1 MHLINRML
9 TNNKMADKTHT
20 PELLETEQRLEI
32 EITYTEQEIAHKL
45 SHYALNQKSLF
56 ANLKVNSEALQKCA
70 ALSDDPNN
78 HFLIDLKNALNDWPK
93 NLNLSQ
99 FSQHINQLIF
109 LWLNATQNG
118 LSIQNI
124 LNCLCCLE
132 SNSLL
137 SNKNT
142 KKLHLLLF
150 DMVAETTQQY
160 QQQQLNYSFNFDT
173 HTQLPNANQ
182 ILSVLAKTIKE
193 ASNNQLIALF
203 SIQFQ
208 IAKNS
213 PIFSHIVTINLSQ
226 KIAFILKQNIS
237 TDIILFHSGNLQ
249 FDLLIPDLK
258 NTSQLDLLAAKIN
271 RAFEEILLL
280 KHDSVLVTP
289 FSGAAMIQKSAKDS
303 LDLYANA
310 KSALENAIAKN
321 QQFVKYSISIEQEL
335 KRQNDLE
342 NKVLEAFST
351 DSLTLF
357 FQPIVD
363 VNHSTCAGAELLL
376 RWCDDTRDNVY
387 PSVTIEILNKV
398 GKGKL
403 FTRWL
408 INSACRYASE
418 LIHEHNLPIYLTINL
433 RAEDLYDIELQHL
446 LLQTLALWKISSQD
460 IVLEITENGVL
471 EYNETSLSVI
481 QSLSDNGF
489 RLALDDFGTGFSSL
503 SRLRTMPIDLIKID
517 QSFVRD
523 IKHSAAD
530 FEIVKSIAMLANSLG
545 KEVLAEGVE
554 DKDCLD
560 LIKQMKIHKCQ
571 GYYFAKPM
579 PFEQFVAW
587 AKQHQSA

>member
-1 MHLINRML
+1 
-9 TNNKMADKTHT
+9 MADSIRTK
-20 PELLETEQRLEI
+20 ELSETEQPLEI
-32 EITYTEQEIAHKL
+32 EIAYTEQEIAHKL
-45 SHYALNQKSLF
+45 NHYSLNQKSLF
-56 ANLKVNSEALQKCA
+56 ANLNVNSEALQKCVS
-70 ALSDDPNN
+70 LKENHNN
-78 HFLIDLKNALNDWPK
+78 VFLIDLKKALNDWQK

-109 LWLNATQNG
+109 LWLNAIQNSF
-118 LSIQNI
+118 SIQNI
-124 LNCLCCLE
+124 LNCLSCFE
-132 SNSLL
+132 SNSLF
-137 SNKNT
+137 SKENT
-142 KKLHLLLF
+142 KKLHLFLF

-160 QQQQLNYSFNFDT
+160 QQHQLNYSLNFDT

-182 ILSVLAKTIKE
+182 ILSFIEKTINK

-208 IAKNS
+208 IARNS

-226 KIAFILKQNIS
+226 KIASILKKNIS

-249 FDLLIPDLK
+249 FDLLIADLN
-258 NTSQLDLLAAKIN
+258 NTSNLDLLAAKIN
-271 RAFEEILLL
+271 RAFEDILLL
-280 KHDSVLVTP
+280 DEHDSVLVTP
-289 FSGAAMIQKSAKDS
+289 FAGAAVIQKPAKNS

-310 KSALENAIAKN
+310 KSALENAIAKH
-321 QQFVKYSISIEQEL
+321 QQFVKYSASIEEEL
-335 KRQNDLE
+335 QLQNDLE
-342 NKVLEAFST
+342 NKVLDAFST
-351 DSLTLF
+351 DNLTLF

-363 VNHSTCAGAELLL
+363 LNHSTCAGAELLL
-376 RWCDDTRDNVY
+376 RWCDDTGDNIY

-418 LIHEHNLPIYLTINL
+418 LIHEHDLPIYLTINL
-433 RAEDLYDIELQHL
+433 RAEDLYDIELRHL
-446 LLQTLALWKISSQD
+446 LLQTMALWKISPQD
-460 IVLEITENGVL
+460 IVLEITENGFL

-481 QSLSDNGF
+481 QSLSDAGF

-503 SRLRTMPIDLIKID
+503 SRLRSMPIDLIKID

-523 IKHSAAD
+523 IKHSADD

-587 AKQHQSA
+587 AKQHQPT

>member
-1 MHLINRML
+1 MFI
-9 TNNKMADKTHT
+9 NNKMADKTRT
-20 PELLETEQRLEI
+20 KELSEVEQPLEI
-32 EITYTEQEIAHKL
+32 EISYTEQEIAHKL
-45 SHYALNQKSLF
+45 NHYSLNQKSLF
-56 ANLKVNSEALQKCA
+56 ANLKVNSEALQKCVS
-70 ALSDDPNN
+70 LENN
-78 HFLIDLKNALNDWPK
+78 SNLFLIDLKNALNQWPK

-109 LWLNATQNG
+109 LWLNAIQNG
-118 LSIQNI
+118 LSIQNT
-124 LNCLCCLE
+124 LNCLSCLE
-132 SNSLL
+132 SNSLF
-137 SNKNT
+137 SKKNT
-142 KKLHLLLF
+142 KKLHLFFF
-150 DMVAETTQQY
+150 DMIAETTQQY
-160 QQQQLNYSFNFDT
+160 QQHQLNYSLNFDT

-182 ILSVLAKTIKE
+182 ILSVLEKTIKE
-193 ASNNQLIALF
+193 ANNNQLIALF

-208 IAKNS
+208 IARNS

-226 KIAFILKQNIS
+226 KIASILKQNIS
-237 TDIILFHSGNLQ
+237 TDVILFHSGNLQ
-249 FDLLIPDLK
+249 FDLLIPDLN
-258 NTSQLDLLAAKIN
+258 NTNHLDLLAAKIN
-271 RAFEEILLL
+271 RAFEEIVLL

-289 FSGAAMIQKSAKDS
+289 FAGAAMMQKSAINS

-310 KSALENAIAKN
+310 KSALENAIAKH
-321 QQFVKYSISIEQEL
+321 QQFVKYSISIEEEL
-335 KRQNDLE
+335 RLQSDLE

-363 VNHSTCAGAELLL
+363 LNHSTCAGAELLL
-376 RWCDDTRDNVY
+376 RWCDDTGDNVY
-387 PSVTIEILNKV
+387 PSVTVEILNKV

-446 LLQTLALWKISSQD
+446 LLQAMALWKISPQD
-460 IVLEITENGVL
+460 IVLEITENGFL

-481 QSLSDNGF
+481 QSLSDTGF

-523 IKHSAAD
+523 IKHSASD

-587 AKQHQSA
+587 AKQHQPT